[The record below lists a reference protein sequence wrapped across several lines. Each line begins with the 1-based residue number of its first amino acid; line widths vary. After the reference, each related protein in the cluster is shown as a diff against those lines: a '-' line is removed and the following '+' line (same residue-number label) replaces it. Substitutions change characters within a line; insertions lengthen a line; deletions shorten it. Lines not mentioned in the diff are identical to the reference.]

1 MKNRKDKIIFT
12 IAYFV
17 FAISPLVFLAT
28 LLIYLGSKKEEMIA
42 LSCITLF
49 VMIYSGFICHSIRTK
64 NLKKEIEKIKNLK

>member
-28 LLIYLGSKKEEMIA
+28 LLIYLGSKQEEMIA
-42 LSCITLF
+42 LSCTTLF
-49 VMIYSGFICHSIRTK
+49 VMIYSGFICHNIRMK
-64 NLKKEIEKIKNLK
+64 NLKEEIEQFNKLK

>member
-12 IAYFV
+12 VAYFV

-28 LLIYLGSKKEEMIA
+28 LLIYFGSKKEEMIA

-49 VMIYSGFICHSIRTK
+49 VMFYSGFICHNIRVK
-64 NLKKEIEKIKNLK
+64 NLKKEIEQFKKLK